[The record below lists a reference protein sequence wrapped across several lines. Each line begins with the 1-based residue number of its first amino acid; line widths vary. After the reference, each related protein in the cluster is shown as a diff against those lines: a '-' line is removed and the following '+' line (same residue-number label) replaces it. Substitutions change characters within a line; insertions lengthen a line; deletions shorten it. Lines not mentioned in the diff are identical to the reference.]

1 MANDLIP
8 EPNIQATNIPTG
20 GAPQVSFAPWAT
32 PKNTF
37 ANLSKTIGAAAQTMV
52 NFNDLEDREA
62 DSQKAWKEQLEQIH
76 GLTKTGQLSEAD
88 YMKIQREANGKAQKE
103 GIIRAHENWSTISD
117 VDKERSGIRL
127 EALSKNLETSG
138 AISRMSN
145 PNENMASTWDDEQA
159 LMLESLASESL
170 GTDSQGNEVYLDMGN
185 MSPMEMVAFAK
196 GQSALETAGKL
207 AVEENKHVRAVEAST
222 ARLESEIGETLWKLG
237 KMTGH
242 GDPRLVEALAG
253 QHLAAIEDSINK
265 AYNSDVKDIN
275 KHVFEA
281 IDSYLQYELEQVD
294 GSDPNALDNAN
305 ALIDM
310 IESELMLRDGV
321 RFAES
326 GTGNFNTLED
336 KRLAINNG
344 LATKR
349 TAWKAGQPS
358 REDQFTMWIDSE
370 IANFSLQRIDT
381 DGDGVPDVKE
391 TEEQAKRRLLSEARD
406 KAILLNIPYEAKHR
420 TKITGFFGDEIGYI
434 PNEDRIWLLDTQ
446 LRTGLMSKTNY
457 DKLKIDLIDARLSGD
472 LTADQFDGKLTT
484 LQSRY
489 ENQKKEDKALH
500 EELQKIVDDSVVKSI
515 SEFGAEKIDSEVSQ
529 ALADVTGLAYREGD
543 AAPMRTQEVL
553 DDLAAVQLELQNA
566 VLNSTAIAPLEG
578 YDISLFEL
586 GGRED
591 DKALLALKG
600 KAKLMQEGLDLT
612 GIADINERNQ
622 AAVRYFQARIA
633 LDAYIQ
639 TAILE
644 AADADANIGELLLDP
659 EDYKN

>member
-20 GAPQVSFAPWAT
+20 GGAQVSFDFAAPS
-32 PKNTF
+32 NTF
-37 ANLSKTIGAAAQTMV
+37 ANLSKTIAGAAQTMV
-52 NFNDLEDREA
+52 NFNQLEENERKSKEA
-62 DSQKAWKEQLEQIH
+62 WQEQLGQIH

-207 AVEENKHVRAVEAST
+207 AVEENKHVRAVEASI
-222 ARLESEIGETLWKLG
+222 ARLGSEVGETLWKLG
-237 KMTGH
+237 KMTGQ

-265 AYNSDVKDIN
+265 AYNSGVKDIN

-370 IANFSLQRIDT
+370 ISDFSLQRIDT
-381 DGDGVPDVKE
+381 DGDGEPDTTE

-406 KAILLNIPYEAKHR
+406 EAIRLKIPYEAKHR

-434 PNEDRIWLLDTQ
+434 PNEDVVSNLNLRI
-446 LRTGLMSKTNY
+446 RTGIMSDTNY
-457 DKLKIDLIDARLSGD
+457 SEVLSAILEARRSGD
-472 LTADQFDGKLTT
+472 ITVVELDAKLTALQARRDGFTDDQ
-484 LQSRY
+484 R
-489 ENQKKEDKALH
+489 KAA
-500 EELQKIVDDSVVKSI
+500 EALQKIVDDSVVDSI

-529 ALADVTGLAYREGD
+529 ALADVMGLAYTEGE

-566 VLNSTAIAPLEG
+566 VLNSGKIDGMEG
-578 YDISLFEL
+578 YVVSAFEL
-586 GGRED
+586 AGRVDEKVA
-591 DKALLALKG
+591 KAMEG
-600 KAKLMQEGLDLT
+600 KAKLMAKGLDLT
-612 GIADINERNQ
+612 GITDINERNK
-622 AAVRYFQARIA
+622 AAVRYFQARVS
-633 LDAYIQ
+633 LDAFIQ

-644 AADADANIGELLLDP
+644 SEDVELNIGALLLDP
-659 EDYKN
+659 EDYNN